1 MGFDVQAVVTLTRN
15 PTNAL
20 LEALDHQFGAVR
32 HEPGSKIVTVL
43 EHVAMGDEGDAREFM
58 RSLLVDAIPQG
69 STVSE
74 ITAVEG

>member
-20 LEALDHQFGAVR
+20 LEALDHQFGAVQ
-32 HEPGSKIVTVL
+32 HEPGSKILTVL
-43 EHVAMGDEGDAREFM
+43 EHVATGDEGDAREFM

-69 STVSE
+69 STVTE